1 MKSLLFLIVLI
12 PIVINSQTKHP
23 LTVEDLW
30 AMKRV
35 GSYSLS
41 PDGRTIAFSVTEYNM
56 EANKG
61 NTDIYLVNSDG
72 SDLRPLKNSD
82 KNESEPVFSPAG
94 KKIAFVRDGKI
105 WTCSYDGS
113 AEELIADIS
122 TGASGIVWSP
132 DGSKILFASSVY
144 PECADDGCNKQKEEE
159 KENSKVKASIF
170 KHLLF
175 RHWNE
180 WRGGKFSHLFL
191 LDTKTKKYTDLF
203 LHMDKDVPPI
213 ALGSSSDYSFSPD
226 GKEIALTMNPD
237 SMVAVSTNN
246 EIYTIQLG
254 EVNNSAPAPIEK
266 ISDSPGNDNQP
277 VYSADGKYIA
287 YVSMSQAG
295 HESDQQNLV
304 LYNRT
309 TGDRK
314 IITNGFNRS
323 IGQFTWSPDSKSI
336 YFIAEN
342 EIYSSIYKIDIA
354 SQKVDMLLK
363 EHDNATVT
371 VSPEGKML
379 YFEQQR
385 NNLPSEIFSMNTEG
399 SKIEQL
405 TALNKDRLSNI
416 EMIPIE
422 TFWFKGAEGKNLQ
435 SILVKPPHFDSTKK
449 YPMILLIHGGPQGHW
464 SDDFHYRWNTQLFAS
479 KGYVVVAPNPTGS
492 TGYGQE
498 LTNAISG
505 DWGGAPYKDLMNA
518 VDYSLNNF
526 DFIDKNNT
534 FAAGASYGGYMIDWI
549 EGHTD
554 RFNALVSHDGT
565 YDLTSMYG
573 TTEELWFTEWE
584 FKGTPWKNPELYKK
598 WSPSNYIQNAK
609 TPMLIVQGANDF
621 RVPEGQSF
629 ELFTA
634 LQRQG
639 VESQLLYFPDEY
651 HFVTKPQNAELWWNT
666 IFDWFEKHKKE

>member
-1 MKSLLFLIVLI
+1 M
-12 PIVINSQTKHP
+12 
-23 LTVEDLW
+23 
-30 AMKRV
+30 
-35 GSYSLS
+35 
-41 PDGRTIAFSVTEYNM
+41 
-56 EANKG
+56 
-61 NTDIYLVNSDG
+61 
-72 SDLRPLKNSD
+72 
-82 KNESEPVFSPAG
+82 
-94 KKIAFVRDGKI
+94 
-105 WTCSYDGS
+105 
-113 AEELIADIS
+113 
-122 TGASGIVWSP
+122 
-132 DGSKILFASSVY
+132 FASSVY
-144 PECADDGCNKQKEEE
+144 PECANDECNKNKEEE

-203 LHMDKDVPPI
+203 LHKDKDVPPI
-213 ALGSSSDYSFSPD
+213 ALGSSNDYSFSPD
-226 GKEIALTMNPD
+226 GKEISITMNPD
-237 SMVAVSTNN
+237 TMVAASTNN
-246 EIYTIQLG
+246 EIYTIQLSD
-254 EVNNSAPAPIEK
+254 VNDNAAAPLKK

-277 VYSADGKYIA
+277 VYSPDGKYIA
-287 YVSMSQAG
+287 YVSMKEAG

-304 LYNRT
+304 LYNRS

-314 IITNGFNRS
+314 IITDEFDRS
-323 IGQFTWSPDSKSI
+323 VGQFTWSPDSKSI

-354 SQKVDMLLK
+354 SEKVDMLLK
-363 EHDNATVT
+363 EHDNASVT
-371 VSPEGKML
+371 VSPIGKTL
-379 YFEQQR
+379 FFEQQR
-385 NNLPSEIFSMNTEG
+385 NNLPTEIFSMNSDG
-399 SKIEQL
+399 SQVKQL
-405 TALNKDRLSNI
+405 TALNKDRLADI

-422 TFWFKGAEGKNLQ
+422 SFWFEGADGKKLQ
-435 SILVKPPHFDSTKK
+435 SILVKPPFFDSTKK

-479 KGYVVVAPNPTGS
+479 KGYVVIAPNPTGS

-505 DWGGAPYKDLMNA
+505 DWGGNPYKDIMNA
-518 VDYSLNNF
+518 TDYALNNF
-526 DFIDKNNT
+526 SFIDKKNT

-565 YDLTSMYG
+565 YDLKSMYG
-573 TTEELWFTEWE
+573 TTEELWFVEWE
-584 FKGTPWKNPELYKK
+584 FKGTPWNNPELYEK
-598 WSPSNYIQNAK
+598 WSPSSYIQNAK
-609 TPMLIVQGANDF
+609 TPMLVVEGANDF
-621 RVPEGQSF
+621 RVPEGQAF

-639 VESQLLYFPDEY
+639 VESELLYFPDEY